1 MADADR
7 PCQRLLAQARLEID
21 QLALGA
27 SAVDV
32 AANQGGDA
40 SRVVATIF
48 QPLQRL
54 DQEGCDRRLA
64 DNADDAAHEKSPP
77 RG

>member
-7 PCQRLLAQARLEID
+7 PRQRLLAQARLEID

-27 SAVDV
+27 STVDV
-32 AANQGGDA
+32 AANKGGDPGG
-40 SRVVATIF
+40 VITTIL

-54 DQEGCDRRLA
+54 DQEGA
-64 DNADDAAHEKSPP
+64 IGGSPIMP
-77 RG
+77 MLPHM